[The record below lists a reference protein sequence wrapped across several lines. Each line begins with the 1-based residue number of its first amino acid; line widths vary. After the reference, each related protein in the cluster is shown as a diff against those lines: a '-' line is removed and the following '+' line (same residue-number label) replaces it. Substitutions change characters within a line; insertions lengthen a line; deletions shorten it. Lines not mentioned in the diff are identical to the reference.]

1 MYYTVE
7 IISIQIFILEGIF
20 MSNINES
27 VRNILDRNGEVLK
40 TLIIDNITIEKAE
53 NGQSELSLNT
63 TNDML
68 NVHNM
73 VHGGVLFSL
82 ADKTYGNR

>member
-1 MYYTVE
+1 
-7 IISIQIFILEGIF
+7 

-53 NGQSELSLNT
+53 NGQSE
-63 TNDML
+63 
-68 NVHNM
+68 
-73 VHGGVLFSL
+73 
-82 ADKTYGNR
+82 